1 MTSSTLVETVSL
13 NYEDFSEN
21 FLTCSTCLCTYD
33 GQERSPKLLSCSHT
47 VCRSCLE
54 RLAVAARSQHEGTL
68 RCPICREAV
77 PLPEPGVAALPPSFL
92 VNQLLDL
99 VASRRR
105 EVVPKCALHPAGPE
119 LLFCEV
125 CDQVFCSSCL
135 GPAHA
140 DPSHT
145 VVPFSIA
152 VKRMSEIL
160 LYKSQLCLSKL
171 DAAAEAV
178 SAEITRLDAAAEEV
192 MDQVEASFREIQDL
206 MEQRRKSLL
215 ATLQTLWDHKKEAL
229 EEQLNQ
235 IQNERSQLD
244 QECCT
249 QESQL
254 DVRNLTKKISDLDA
268 KMGSLDHLA
277 EPRENCYLH
286 FDYAYN
292 PALDDIAQ
300 ALKIFG
306 KIDTSRT
313 FPPLCTINIKD
324 CPAYVR
330 ACVLL
335 RTYDCEGRPQ
345 TVGGD
350 PVAATLVTCDKDE
363 EQLEVKVIDR
373 GNGEYAVMFPVPRVT
388 RYRLTVSVLGRPL
401 QGSPFEFAATDNID
415 PDAVFGWHGDGTDSF
430 HQPVAVVCGPEGLL
444 YVLDTG
450 NCRVKVLTPELR
462 FVRHLTGVG
471 IEERG
476 GTGLAF
482 SPSAS
487 TLVTC
492 NWRTRL
498 VTEFTADGTVIRSFT
513 HDDLQEPT
521 ALAVNSSGCVF
532 VVDSG
537 KRCVFIFKQD
547 GTLVKRVEG
556 KALALPTN
564 FNPSAIAV
572 TGDDRILVVDSTIHI
587 LNSYGERLSTMF
599 VEGKGKGRFG
609 GVCVD
614 AQGMVLATRSDRNKN
629 NVLVFEHVGGQLAYT
644 VESRGSRLGRPLG
657 IAAFPNGHAVVVDLG
672 NDCIKKYQYK

>member
-1 MTSSTLVETVSL
+1 MSCV
-13 NYEDFSEN
+13 
-21 FLTCSTCLCTYD
+21 TC
-33 GQERSPKLLSCSHT
+33 LSCSSCRHNNLNNKKSVCLSPNFSQMSQMRPVSKLRQST
-47 VCRSCLE
+47 REARSLRVGGRPVDVAVDRRPRNSCSCCYGTRSEAARPHRVTDGSSGSPREAAETAVSAWGGLRCAQGGASVSQDDVVNPLCRSCLE

-119 LLFCEV
+119 LLFCEA

-206 MEQRRKSLL
+206 VEQRRKSLL
-215 ATLQTLWDHKKEAL
+215 ATLQALWDHKKETL
-229 EEQLNQ
+229 EEQLNR

-249 QESQL
+249 QDSQL

-286 FDYAYN
+286 FDCAYN
-292 PALDDIAQ
+292 SALDDIAQ

-306 KIDTSRT
+306 KIETSRT

-330 ACVLL
+330 ASALL
-335 RTYDCEGRPQ
+335 RTYDCDGRPQ

-350 PVAATLVTCDKDE
+350 PVAARLVICGDDE

-373 GNGEYAVMFPVPRVT
+373 GNGEYAVTFPVPRVT
-388 RYRLTVSVLGRPL
+388 RYRLDVSVLGRPL

-415 PDAVFGWHGDGTDSF
+415 PDAVFGRRGDGTDSF

-450 NCRVKVLTPELR
+450 NCRIKVLTPELR
-462 FVRHLTGVG
+462 FVRHLTEVGV
-471 IEERG
+471 EERG

-482 SPSAS
+482 SPSAD
-487 TLVTC
+487 TLVAC

-498 VTEFTADGTVIRSFT
+498 VTEFTADGTIVRSFT
-513 HDDLQEPT
+513 HADLQEPT
-521 ALAVNSSGCVF
+521 ALAVNSACSFLLKSLRAGQWASTKIGQSEELLQSTELVF
-532 VVDSG
+532 FG
-537 KRCVFIFKQD
+537 
-547 GTLVKRVEG
+547 
-556 KALALPTN
+556 LAEHNGNL
-564 FNPSAIAV
+564 
-572 TGDDRILVVDSTIHI
+572 
-587 LNSYGERLSTMF
+587 Y
-599 VEGKGKGRFG
+599 GKG
-609 GVCVD
+609 
-614 AQGMVLATRSDRNKN
+614 MMHVLW
-629 NVLVFEHVGGQLAYT
+629 
-644 VESRGSRLGRPLG
+644 
-657 IAAFPNGHAVVVDLG
+657 
-672 NDCIKKYQYK
+672 